1 MKRETILI
9 VDDEPSMRLA
19 LSESLESCGYEICT
33 SEDGVDALKKF
44 HDDRFSVVITDM
56 RMPKMSGMEVLR
68 GIKKISP
75 RTPVIV
81 ITAYGTV
88 NTAIEAMKEGAS
100 DFIMKPFSLEHLESV
115 IKGAVA
121 ENGEKKDEL
130 GYETKKC
137 SITEKSIIT
146 KDKKMLDLLE
156 LLRNVSKSK
165 STILMQGESGTG
177 KELLARYIHKHSNR
191 ANMRFVAVNSA
202 AIPYNLLESEMFG
215 YEKGAFTGA
224 SQRKLGKFELANGG
238 TLLLDEISEM
248 SLNLQAKFL
257 RVIQESEI
265 DRLGGKDSVPLDIRI
280 IATTNK
286 DLKKCVAEKKF
297 RDDLYYRLGVI
308 PIKIPPLRERRTDI
322 TLLAEHFLENY
333 SRLNKISKP
342 TLSKEVADILKSQE
356 WPGNVR
362 ELENV
367 IERAVLIS
375 GGKIILPEHLYL
387 EGDYLENLNSRQPA
401 TTVSK
406 AFTSQDI
413 TLKEMEKEFILETL
427 EKTGGNK
434 TKASKILGISLRTI
448 RNKIN
453 EYENK

>member
-115 IKGAVA
+115 IKGVVA
-121 ENGEKKDEL
+121 ENGEKKNEL
-130 GYETKKC
+130 GYETKRC
-137 SITEKSIIT
+137 SITEKNIIT

-156 LLRNVSKSK
+156 LLRSVSKSK

-177 KELLARYIHKHSNR
+177 KELLARYIHKHSDR

-342 TLSKEVADILKSQE
+342 TLSKEVVDILESQE

-367 IERAVLIS
+367 IERSVLIS

>member
-248 SLNLQAKFL
+248 DLHLQVKFL
-257 RVIQESEI
+257 RVLQESEI

-342 TLSKEVADILKSQE
+342 TLSKEVADILESQE

>member
-1 MKRETILI
+1 MKRESILI
-9 VDDEPSMRLA
+9 VDDEPSMRMA

-33 SEDGVDALKKF
+33 SGDGVDALKKF
-44 HDDRFSVVITDM
+44 NDDRFKVVITDM

-137 SITEKSIIT
+137 SITEKTIIT

-308 PIKIPPLRERRTDI
+308 PIKIFPLRERRADI
-322 TLLAEHFLENY
+322 ILLAEHFLENY

-342 TLSKEVADILKSQE
+342 TLSKEVVDILESHE

-367 IERAVLIS
+367 IERSVLMS

-387 EGDYLENLNSRQPA
+387 EGDYLENLNGRQPA
-401 TTVSK
+401 ATVSK

-413 TLKEMEKEFILETL
+413 TLKEMEKVFILETL

>member
-1 MKRETILI
+1 MKRESILI
-9 VDDEPSMRLA
+9 VDDEPSMRMA
-19 LSESLESCGYEICT
+19 LSESLESCGYNICT
-33 SEDGVDALKKF
+33 SGDGVDALKRF
-44 HDDRFSVVITDM
+44 QDDRFKVVITDM

-115 IKGAVA
+115 VKSVFAKD
-121 ENGEKKDEL
+121 GERRDGLE
-130 GYETKKC
+130 YEIERC
-137 SITEKSIIT
+137 LSTERIIIT

-156 LLRNVSKSK
+156 LLRTMSKSK
-165 STILMQGESGTG
+165 STVLITGESGTG

-191 ANMRFVAVNSA
+191 AHMRFVAVNSA

-248 SLNLQAKFL
+248 DLHLQAKFL
-257 RVIQESEI
+257 RVLQESEI
-265 DRLGGKDSVPLDIRI
+265 DRLGGRDSVPLDIRI

-308 PIKIPPLRERRTDI
+308 PIRIPPLRERKGDI
-322 TLLAEHFLENY
+322 AILAEYFLENY
-333 SRLNKISKP
+333 SRLNKMRKP
-342 TLSKEVADILKSQE
+342 ILSKEIIGILESQE
-356 WPGNVR
+356 WPGNIR

-367 IERAVLIS
+367 IERSILIS
-375 GGKIILPEHLYL
+375 GGKMILPEHLYL
-387 EGDYLENLNSRQPA
+387 EGNYLENLKGRQIA
-401 TTVSK
+401 TTVPKS
-406 AFTSQDI
+406 FTRRDI
-413 TLKEMEKEFILETL
+413 TLREMEKGLILETL
-427 EKTGGNK
+427 EKMGGNK
-434 TKASKILGISLRTI
+434 TKASKILGISVRTI
-448 RNKIN
+448 RNKVN
-453 EYENK
+453 EYENN

>member
-342 TLSKEVADILKSQE
+342 TLSKEVADILESQE

>member
-1 MKRETILI
+1 MKRESILI
-9 VDDEPSMRLA
+9 VDDEPSMRMA

-33 SEDGVDALKKF
+33 SGDGVDALKKF
-44 HDDRFSVVITDM
+44 HDDRFKVVITDM

-75 RTPVIV
+75 STPVIV

-115 IKGAVA
+115 VKSVVA
-121 ENGEKKDEL
+121 KNGEKR
-130 GYETKKC
+130 ETKRC
-137 SITEKSIIT
+137 LITGKTIIT

-156 LLRNVSKSK
+156 LVRSVSKSK
-165 STILMQGESGTG
+165 STILIKGESGTG

-248 SLNLQAKFL
+248 DLHLQVKFL
-257 RVIQESEI
+257 RVLQESEI
-265 DRLGGKDSVPLDIRI
+265 DRLGGNDSVLLDIRI

-308 PIKIPPLRERRTDI
+308 PIKIPPLRERKADI
-322 TLLAEHFLENY
+322 TLLAEYFLENY
-333 SRLNKISKP
+333 SRLNKMSKP
-342 TLSKEVADILKSQE
+342 TLSKEVVDILESQE

-367 IERAVLIS
+367 IERSVLIS
-375 GGKIILPEHLYL
+375 GGEIILPEHLYL
-387 EGDYLENLNSRQPA
+387 EGSYLESLKSRQPA

-406 AFTSQDI
+406 AFTPRDI
-413 TLKEMEKEFILETL
+413 TLKEMEKGFILETL
-427 EKTGGNK
+427 EKAGGNK
-434 TKASKILGISLRTI
+434 TKASKILGISVRTI
-448 RNKIN
+448 RNKVN
-453 EYENK
+453 EYKDN

>member
-1 MKRETILI
+1 MKRESILI
-9 VDDEPSMRLA
+9 VDDEPSMRMA

-33 SEDGVDALKKF
+33 SGDGVDALKKF
-44 HDDRFSVVITDM
+44 HDDRFKVVITDM

-115 IKGAVA
+115 VKSVVVKNGA
-121 ENGEKKDEL
+121 KRDEL
-130 GYETKKC
+130 EYETKRC
-137 SITEKSIIT
+137 LITEKTIIT

-156 LLRNVSKSK
+156 LVRSVSKSK
-165 STILMQGESGTG
+165 STILIKGESGTG

-248 SLNLQAKFL
+248 DLHLQVKFL
-257 RVIQESEI
+257 RVLQESEI
-265 DRLGGKDSVPLDIRI
+265 DRLGGNDSVLLDIRI

-308 PIKIPPLRERRTDI
+308 PIKIPPLRERKADI
-322 TLLAEHFLENY
+322 TLLAEYFLENY
-333 SRLNKISKP
+333 SRLNKMSKP
-342 TLSKEVADILKSQE
+342 TLSKEVVDILESQE

-367 IERAVLIS
+367 IERSVLIS
-375 GGKIILPEHLYL
+375 GGEIILPEHLYL
-387 EGDYLENLNSRQPA
+387 EGNYLESLKSRQPA

-406 AFTSQDI
+406 AFTPRDI
-413 TLKEMEKEFILETL
+413 TLKEMEKGFILETL
-427 EKTGGNK
+427 EKVGGNK
-434 TKASKILGISLRTI
+434 TKASKILGISVRTI
-448 RNKIN
+448 RNKVN
-453 EYENK
+453 EYKDN

>member
-1 MKRETILI
+1 M
-9 VDDEPSMRLA
+9 
-19 LSESLESCGYEICT
+19 
-33 SEDGVDALKKF
+33 
-44 HDDRFSVVITDM
+44 
-56 RMPKMSGMEVLR
+56 
-68 GIKKISP
+68 
-75 RTPVIV
+75 
-81 ITAYGTV
+81 
-88 NTAIEAMKEGAS
+88 
-100 DFIMKPFSLEHLESV
+100 
-115 IKGAVA
+115 
-121 ENGEKKDEL
+121 

-137 SITEKSIIT
+137 SITGKTIIT

-165 STILMQGESGTG
+165 STILIQGESGTG

-224 SQRKLGKFELANGG
+224 SQGKLGKFELANGG
-238 TLLLDEISEM
+238 TLLLGEISEM

-265 DRLGGKDSVPLDIRI
+265 DRLGGKDSVPLNIRI

-308 PIKIPPLRERRTDI
+308 PIKIPTLRERRADI

-342 TLSKEVADILKSQE
+342 ILSKEVADILKSHE

-367 IERAVLIS
+367 IERSVLIS

-387 EGDYLENLNSRQPA
+387 EGDYLENVSSRQPA
-401 TTVSK
+401 ATVSR

-453 EYENK
+453 EYENKQSH

>member
-342 TLSKEVADILKSQE
+342 TLSKEVADILKCQE